1 MTEAFAAASGEVR
14 RLIAEVGVASP
25 EVERALLGLQERE
38 REKLRI
44 TVRLHAIKRRQ
55 RDADE
60 RARDFVGSSERAGDG
75 EARRL
80 VRELEACVSAINETM
95 EELAEEEEMARE
107 RDG

>member
-1 MTEAFAAASGEVR
+1 MA
-14 RLIAEVGVASP
+14 
-25 EVERALLGLQERE
+25 QERE

-55 RDADE
+55 RDADD